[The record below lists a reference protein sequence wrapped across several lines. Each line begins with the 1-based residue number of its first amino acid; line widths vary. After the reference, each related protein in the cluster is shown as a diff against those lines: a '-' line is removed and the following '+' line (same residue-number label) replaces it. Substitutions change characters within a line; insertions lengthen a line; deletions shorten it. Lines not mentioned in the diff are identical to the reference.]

1 MPKNCDH
8 PWIMES
14 SSTESVDEE
23 GVLVNRV
30 ESCVMCGY
38 RRTVIERNGEVA
50 EGPWE
55 PFWISVIPDPSS

>member
-1 MPKNCDH
+1 MLKNCDH

-38 RRTVIERNGEVA
+38 RRTVVERNGEVS
-50 EGPWE
+50 EGLWE
-55 PFWISVIPDPSS
+55 PYRIRVTPDPAI